1 MYSENAGIASNP
13 ANGINNIHLG
23 GGDSSRVS
31 KNQLNKLL
39 KDTINADS
47 ENIKELKAVYED
59 FILKVQDENVK
70 KKLGIIIRAIDLA
83 NDPRRETKD
92 PATGKKDPNAKELAQ
107 RLYRQLN
114 RSDGFKENPMENNT
128 KEATVKFNL
137 KVAQAPKKKKKTRG
151 NPFRVLMGKV
161 GKLLDHGIEK
171 SDIVRYLSK
180 QKYWNNE
187 TIEKAVDLVKD
198 YNKKKERKTKSSS
211 DVNLRTAAETIY
223 DVEQDY
229 NKISTIDLIHR
240 AIFLMSVVDTDKKT
254 VGNDGKEPV
263 DKNLAKKELELI
275 KKALKARDYD
285 LELVQNLGLG
295 GKNG

>member
-39 KDTINADS
+39 KETIDANP
-47 ENIKELKAVYED
+47 ETVKELKAVYED

-70 KKLGIIIRAIDLA
+70 KKLSVIIRAIDLA
-83 NDPRRETKD
+83 NDPRRETVD
-92 PATGKKDPNAKELAQ
+92 PATGKKDPNAKQLAQ
-107 RLYRQLN
+107 RLYSQLN
-114 RSDGFKENPMENNT
+114 RLDSFKENQMENNT
-128 KEATVKFNL
+128 TEATVKFNL

-180 QKYWNNE
+180 QKYWNNVL
-187 TIEKAVDLVKD
+187 IEW
-198 YNKKKERKTKSSS
+198 
-211 DVNLRTAAETIY
+211 I
-223 DVEQDY
+223 
-229 NKISTIDLIHR
+229 
-240 AIFLMSVVDTDKKT
+240 
-254 VGNDGKEPV
+254 
-263 DKNLAKKELELI
+263 
-275 KKALKARDYD
+275 
-285 LELVQNLGLG
+285 
-295 GKNG
+295 NG